1 LDTIENSD
9 SYMECCIIYECL
21 EIQLC
26 IYAPGLD
33 GIVKRFIEISKEFV
47 EWKKFIIKKIIIN
60 LIYIKYIYLNSF

>member
-47 EWKKFIIKKIIIN
+47 E
-60 LIYIKYIYLNSF
+60 